1 MCSSASHSFRIR
13 FAIVVVGPPATTAAS
28 RRDPV
33 RLVAAVF
40 GSLSSLGTKIHTA
53 LMDTISPVAFLTFF
67 RPRMKYQYRDL
78 ATTGL
83 GAKIR
88 MRYRAGVGL
97 VSVGKWRPMTWY
109 S

>member
-1 MCSSASHSFRIR
+1 
-13 FAIVVVGPPATTAAS
+13 
-28 RRDPV
+28 
-33 RLVAAVF
+33 
-40 GSLSSLGTKIHTA
+40 
-53 LMDTISPVAFLTFF
+53 MDTISPVAFLTFF

-78 ATTGL
+78 ATTVL